1 MKKDGNKSS
10 LHAIRDNPVYLKLK
24 ALGKPVHDK
33 VISEKAASEM
43 ISMLANGHMDI
54 RFATCV
60 SEKEEMLS
68 MFGKEEIYKCM
79 ALQGFSKEDLD
90 VLCCDYFTSEAL
102 VLYRELDQSFWVW
115 NGNLRKLGY
124 HWTDLILPQP
134 CFFLGW
140 EG

>member
-10 LHAIRDNPVYLKLK
+10 LHAIRDNPVYLRLK

-33 VISEKAASEM
+33 VISEKAASALL
-43 ISMLANGHMDI
+43 SMLENGHMDI
-54 RFATCV
+54 GFATCV

-124 HWTDLILPQP
+124 HWTDLIVPQP